1 MAEDMQV
8 ITAEMHE
15 RLSGLMSSMNPLDPP
30 PKRLLERQPNSV
42 LIGVATTEQKA
53 IAMLYDQVKTE
64 HEEMH
69 EADSLLMGIN
79 PYVSFEHFRNHVMTP
94 ILFEMLKW
102 SVHRAYPEQ
111 TTNLAIRFDEK
122 WNMYAVPKALADL
135 AP

>member
-1 MAEDMQV
+1 MQL

-15 RLSGLMSSMNPLDPP
+15 RLSGLMSSRHILGPP

-53 IAMLYDQVKTE
+53 IAILYDQVKTE
-64 HEEMH
+64 HEGMH
-69 EADSLLMGIN
+69 EANDMPMGIN
-79 PYVSFEHFRNHVMTP
+79 PYVNFAHFRNHVMTP

-111 TTNLAIRFDEK
+111 TTNLAIRFDDK
-122 WNMYAVPKALADL
+122 WNMYGVPKALADP